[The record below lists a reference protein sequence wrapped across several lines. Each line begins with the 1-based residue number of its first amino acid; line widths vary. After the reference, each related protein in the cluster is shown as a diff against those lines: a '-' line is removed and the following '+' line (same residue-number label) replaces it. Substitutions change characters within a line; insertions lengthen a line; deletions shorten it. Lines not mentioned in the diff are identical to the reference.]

1 MKNVTAILLTAL
13 LILPMTLTSY
23 TFAVPHIQAAPTM
36 YLDPSINAYDT
47 ANATVGTLFNV
58 TVKVDDV
65 PPIESTYSPGYMG
78 AGAWQVYLEFNDT
91 MLNVTKW
98 IEPTTDPGY
107 LFYGKTASPNPT
119 PPNPGYVHLSP
130 GKARVN
136 VAANL
141 FPTPPTQNG
150 SSGPGPFKLC
160 ILTFNITKIPE
171 SPGSLHSNLHLGPS
185 DSFLLDCDGNEIP
198 SLALEDGS
206 YTMVYAPPTPH
217 IWLEATPSAYEA
229 TVPKQTS
236 FNMTVLIKNVTQT
249 DYLIGYQYEIHYNS
263 TFLEFLNIYN
273 GSFLGQWAT
282 HGTYWVAYDE
292 AAPYLG
298 GNMHRI
304 VVGEILIPDVNGNY
318 DMPVWPSGEGETATI
333 TFRTAIVPES
343 EHEKVYN
350 ANLTPLPLFGDAS
363 FIDKYGEYIP
373 YSTPKGMQYTYNPL
387 VKPVIGVSPTTS
399 IASHLGETFPIDV
412 TITGLNET
420 WKLTHVEFKLE
431 YNSTFLNALDAAEG
445 TFMSDFG
452 NTTFTDEEG
461 AGYVKASV
469 EVTPSGPFPSGDG
482 TLATITFNAT
492 SRPPAMS
499 ALTFS
504 EADLVLEDP
513 DGWPVYADLENG
525 NYVMHE
531 RLVHTINAGGS
542 TFDVVTVSDAR
553 VDPVPMEFDA
563 SHRVLDFNVSGWGI
577 PAFVDVII
585 PNDLIRA
592 DPIDNWWVIVDSTKV
607 TPIATALNSS
617 YTKLTI
623 NFDFTNE
630 PVFLIG
636 TWAIPEM
643 SASIMALL
651 LMIAT
656 ALSIGSASIVYA
668 KRKKFTLY
676 K

>member
-1 MKNVTAILLTAL
+1 MKNVTAVLLIAL
-13 LILPMTLTSY
+13 LILPTTLVAY
-23 TFAVPHIQAAPTM
+23 TFAIPHIQAISTRI
-36 YLDPSINAYDT
+36 YLDPSVYAYDT
-47 ANATVGTLFNV
+47 TNATVGTLFNV

-65 PPIESTYSPGYMG
+65 PPTPSSSEPTIMG
-78 AGAWQVYLEFNDT
+78 AGAWQVYIEFNDT
-91 MLNVTKW
+91 NINVTRW
-98 IEPTTDPGY
+98 YEPTTDPTY
-107 LFYGKTASPNPT
+107 LFFGKTDSPLPA
-119 PPNPGYVHLSP
+119 PPDPGYVHLSP
-130 GKARVN
+130 GMGRTQ
-136 VAANL
+136 VAGSL
-141 FPTPPTQNG
+141 MPTPPAQNG
-150 SSGPGPFKLC
+150 TSGPGPFKLC
-160 ILTFNITKIPE
+160 ILTFNITKLPDI
-171 SPGSLHSNLHLGPS
+171 SSGSLRSNFHIGPA
-185 DSFLLDCDGNEIP
+185 DTYLLDTDGTDIP
-198 SLALEDGS
+198 SNVEDGS
-206 YTMVYAPPTPH
+206 YTVVYVPPLPH
-217 IWLEATPSAYEA
+217 IFLENTPSTYEA
-229 TVPKQTS
+229 VVPKP
-236 FNMTVLIKNVTQT
+236 FNVTTLIKNVTQT
-249 DYLIGYQYEIHYNS
+249 DYLIGVQFEIHYNS
-263 TFLEFLNIYN
+263 AYLEVLNVYNGTFLE
-273 GSFLGQWAT
+273 QWAT
-282 HGTYWVAYDE
+282 HGTFWMFFDDPNWHPWE
-292 AAPYLG
+292 TLG
-298 GNMHRI
+298 RLAI
-304 VVGEILIPDVNGNY
+304 GEILMPDDNGNY
-318 DMPVWPSGEGETATI
+318 DMPVWPSGEGEMATV
-333 TFRTAIVPES
+333 TFRPKVHTSWSES
-343 EHEKVYN
+343 
-350 ANLTPLPLFGDAS
+350 LTPLPLFEEAS
-363 FIDKYGEYIP
+363 FLDKDGNYIANAP
-373 YSTPKGMQYTYNPL
+373 PKPTEYTYNPL
-387 VKPVIGVSPTTS
+387 TLPVIAVSPTTS
-399 IASHLGETFPIDV
+399 IASHLGENFPVDV
-412 TITGLNET
+412 TITGLSET

-431 YNSTFLNALDAAEG
+431 YNSTFLNALNTTEG
-445 TFMSDFG
+445 TFMSPFG
-452 NTTFTDEEG
+452 STTFTHEEG
-461 AGYVKASV
+461 AGYVKASI

-499 ALTFS
+499 DLTFS

-525 NYVMHE
+525 KYVMHE

-585 PNDLIRA
+585 PNDLIHA

-656 ALSIGSASIVYA
+656 ALSIGSAIIVHA

>member
-23 TFAVPHIQAAPTM
+23 TLAVPHVQQTLTM
-36 YLDPSINAYDT
+36 YLDPSDNAYDT

-58 TVKVDDV
+58 TAKVNDV
-65 PPIESTYSPGYMG
+65 PAPESEFNPGYFGM
-78 AGAWQVYLEFNDT
+78 AAWQIYIEFNDT
-91 MLNVTKW
+91 MLNVTRW
-98 IEPTTDPGY
+98 YEPTTDPTY
-107 LFYGKTASPNPT
+107 LFYGKTATPNPT

-130 GKARVN
+130 GKARVS

-141 FPTPPTQNG
+141 FPTPPSQNG
-150 SSGPGPFKLC
+150 SSGPGPFTLC
-160 ILTFNITKIPE
+160 ILTFNITQAPQ
-171 SPGSLHSNLHLGPS
+171 SSGSLHSNLHFGPD
-185 DSFLLDCDGNEIP
+185 DSFLLDCDANTFTP
-198 SLALEDGS
+198 AFQDGS

-217 IWLEATPSAYEA
+217 IWLENTPSNYEA
-229 TVPKQTS
+229 VVPKP
-236 FNMTVLIKNVTQT
+236 FNVTTLIKNVTQT
-249 DYLIGYQYEIHYNS
+249 DYLIGVQFEIHYNS
-263 TFLEFLNIYN
+263 TYLEVLNVYN
-273 GSFLGQWAT
+273 GTFLGQWAT
-282 HGTYWVAYDE
+282 HGTFWVFFDDPSWHPWE
-292 AAPYLG
+292 TLG
-298 GNMHRI
+298 RLT
-304 VVGEILIPDVNGNY
+304 VGEILIPDDNGNY
-318 DMPVWPSGEGETATI
+318 DMPVWPSGEGEMATV
-333 TFRTAIVPES
+333 TFRPKVHTAWSES
-343 EHEKVYN
+343 
-350 ANLTPLPLFGDAS
+350 LTPLPLFEEAS
-363 FIDKYGEYIP
+363 FLDKDGNYIANAP
-373 YSTPKGMQYTYNPL
+373 PKPTEYTYNPL
-387 VKPVIGVSPTTS
+387 AVPVIAVSPTTS
-399 IASHLGETFPIDV
+399 IASHLGENFPVDI

-431 YNSTFLNALDAAEG
+431 YNSTFLNALDTAEG
-445 TFMSDFG
+445 TFMSNFG
-452 NTTFTDEEG
+452 NTTFTDEEA
-461 AGYVKASV
+461 AGYVKASI

-499 ALTFS
+499 DLTFS

-513 DGWPVYADLENG
+513 DGWPVYATLQNG

-531 RLVHTINAGGS
+531 RLVHTINAEGS

-553 VDPVPMEFDA
+553 VDPIPMEFDA

-585 PNDLIRA
+585 PNDLIHA
-592 DPIDNWWVIVDSTKV
+592 DPIDNWWVIVDSTKI

-643 SASIMALL
+643 PASIMALL

-656 ALSIGSASIVYA
+656 ALSVGSASIVYA